1 MTAVDELKEKF
12 SSLTNEEKMIF
23 MKSIMPS
30 FCETFSK
37 NPQNMMLFCQEM
49 MKSCAMDMQGM
60 MKMMTGMMNI
70 DKR

>member
-1 MTAVDELKEKF
+1 MTSVNELKENF
-12 SSLTNEEKMIF
+12 SSLTNEEKLIF
-23 MKSIMPS
+23 VKSIMPS

-60 MKMMTGMMNI
+60 MKMMAGMMNPG
-70 DKR
+70 KS